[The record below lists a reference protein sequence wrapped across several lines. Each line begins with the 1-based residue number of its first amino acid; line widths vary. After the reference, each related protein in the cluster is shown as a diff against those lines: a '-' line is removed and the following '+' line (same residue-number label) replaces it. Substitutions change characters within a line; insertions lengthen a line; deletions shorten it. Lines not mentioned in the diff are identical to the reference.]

1 MKNWMT
7 ILPMRHEGLT
17 YLVKRAS
24 KGVPQSVNG
33 LTLQKNGLR
42 QILKISLSKI
52 GRNLRQMMIVQKL
65 KSMKN

>member
-1 MKNWMT
+1 MT
-7 ILPMRHEGLT
+7 ILPMRHEGLA

-24 KGVPQSVNG
+24 KAAPQSVNG

-42 QILKISLSKI
+42 QIWKISQTKI
-52 GRNLRQMMIVQKL
+52 GQNLKQMMSGQKL